1 MRILSIPMNMDICY
15 EDHNYKIVESKECPD
30 GFSLIA
36 FNHDKICLCLAE
48 DRDIE
53 VLQRVMM
60 KIAKSYKDGDSVC
73 VIPENLRVP
82 SGAML

>member
-1 MRILSIPMNMDICY
+1 MRILSIPTNMDICY
-15 EDHNYKIVESKECPD
+15 EDHNYRIIESEDRPD

-36 FNHDKICLCLAE
+36 FDHENQYLCLAE

-53 VLQRVMM
+53 ILQRIMM

-73 VIPENLRVP
+73 VIPANLRVP